1 MSKIVCFYI
10 LCLFS
15 LLHNVAATAEKSK
28 LKSTD
33 QDSAD
38 SWKKKDIRDY
48 SEADL
53 ERLYEQWEEGDEEL
67 EPDELPEWKRE
78 APAVDFSKYDSN
90 KPEELL
96 MMSKKGKTLMMF
108 VSVSGDPARH
118 ETEEIT
124 SLWQS
129 SLYNANIDITR
140 YLISDNR
147 AIFMLKD
154 GSKAWEIKNFLV
166 EQERCLSVTI
176 ENQDFPGK
184 GSPKKTEL

>member
-1 MSKIVCFYI
+1 MSKWWCLYVVC
-10 LCLFS
+10 LVS
-15 LLHNVAATAEKSK
+15 LLNISSAEEKKPK
-28 LKSTD
+28 LKPKSED
-33 QDSAD
+33 GAD

-78 APAVDFSKYDSN
+78 APAVDFSKYDAS
-90 KPEELL
+90 KPEELIK
-96 MMSKKGKTLMMF
+96 MSKKGKTLMMF
-108 VSVSGDPARH
+108 VSVSGNPSRP
-118 ETEEIT
+118 ETEKIT

-147 AIFMLKD
+147 AIFMLSD

-166 EQERCLSVTI
+166 TQDRCLSVTI
-176 ENQDFPGK
+176 ENQDYPGK
-184 GSPKKTEL
+184 GSPKSEL

>member
-1 MSKIVCFYI
+1 MSKIVCFYV

-15 LLHNVAATAEKSK
+15 LLHNVAVTAEKSK
-28 LKSTD
+28 LKSSNP
-33 QDSAD
+33 DSAD

-78 APAVDFSKYDSN
+78 APAVDFSKYDSGN
-90 KPEELL
+90 PEELL

-108 VSVSGDPARH
+108 VSVSGDPPRH

-166 EQERCLSVTI
+166 QQERCLSVTI